1 MEFEKRDVRKS
12 VLDDLEKL
20 RADYET
26 RFGKIESEDDRTDIR
41 TLFIEFNKRMGR
53 LPQKKILEEEK

>member
-20 RADYET
+20 RADYEA